1 MMASRERG
9 GGIIPRILA
18 WEKATR
24 TLVCIITVSTHVQAG
39 VVELAERARGRRAG
53 YTRQRPPVST
63 AAHAGQERNMR
74 GVSPFYLHVPS
85 LHVHTM
91 ITCTD

>member
-1 MMASRERG
+1 MMASRERGGGTG

-24 TLVCIITVSTHVQAG
+24 TLVRIITVSAHVQAG
-39 VVELAERARGRRAG
+39 VVELAERTGPAG
-53 YTRQRPPVST
+53 YTRQRRPVST

-74 GVSPFYLHVPS
+74 GVSPFCMCPPS
-85 LHVHTM
+85 TS
-91 ITCTD
+91 TP